1 MLIKSGESQIIS
13 NINKN
18 VIKSF
23 WFDFV
28 SKYTFDIFF
37 AFLLLVLVA
46 ITASIYPYLIQ
57 LVFDGLLDSGNND
70 WITLPLVIA
79 LVAIIR
85 GVAMFFQIK
94 QVSKISLSISVDI
107 QKNLTKHIIRA
118 DLLEL
123 NKLSSG
129 NHVSRI
135 MNDVVLIKDGF
146 ERSINNLIRDTL
158 TIIALMS
165 YLIWLDWLLS
175 ILVFVIYPI
184 ALNPIFKIGKKQ
196 KIIATTL
203 QEQMETV
210 TSTLTE
216 MLQGIRMVKSY
227 NLEKMEIKRSENVLN
242 VLFNKMF
249 NLVIGRAKVLPIL
262 EVLGGVAAACV
273 IGLASYRVS
282 MGELSPGSVVGYVT
296 ALLMIAQP
304 ARALGTFNTVLQE
317 ALSALTRIY
326 SQLNVA
332 SKVSN
337 SHSAVKLK
345 LNKKSPPNITFKNV
359 NFSYT
364 NKIKA
369 LDNINF
375 FIEAGTKVA
384 LVGQSGAGKS
394 SIINLISRFYDPLSG
409 EIFINQ
415 QSLKNINLNSLRDNV
430 ALVSQDTVIYNK
442 TFLENIRFGNLDAND
457 DDIIKAAKN
466 AGIHEFI
473 KTTPD
478 SYNTLLGE
486 GGKNLSGGQRQRISI
501 ARAILKDAPILLLDE
516 ATSALDTK
524 TEDEVNKALEK
535 LTKNKTTITVA
546 HKLSNIVNFDQI
558 ILFNKGKIVELGKHQ
573 DLVKK
578 SSLYRKLYK
587 LNINNV

>member
-1 MLIKSGESQIIS
+1 M
-13 NINKN
+13 
-18 VIKSF
+18 
-23 WFDFV
+23 
-28 SKYTFDIFF
+28 
-37 AFLLLVLVA
+37 VLVA

-57 LVFDGLLDSGNND
+57 LVFDGLLDSRNND

-85 GVAMFFQIK
+85 GIAMFFQIK

-107 QKNLTKHIIRA
+107 QKNLTKHIINA

-175 ILVFVIYPI
+175 ILVFIIYPI
-184 ALNPIFKIGKKQ
+184 ALKPIFKIGKKQ

-394 SIINLISRFYDPLSG
+394 SIVNLISRFYDPLSG

-442 TFLENIRFGNLDAND
+442 TFLENIRFGNLDAKD

-473 KTTPD
+473 KTTHD

-516 ATSALDTK
+516 ATSALDAK

-546 HKLSNIVNFDQI
+546 HKLSNILNFDQI
-558 ILFNKGKIVELGKHQ
+558 ILFNKGKIVGLGKHQ

>member
-1 MLIKSGESQIIS
+1 M
-13 NINKN
+13 
-18 VIKSF
+18 
-23 WFDFV
+23 
-28 SKYTFDIFF
+28 
-37 AFLLLVLVA
+37 VLVA

-57 LVFDGLLDSGNND
+57 LVFDGLLDSRNND

-85 GVAMFFQIK
+85 GIAMFFQIK

-107 QKNLTKHIIRA
+107 QKNLTKHIISA

-184 ALNPIFKIGKKQ
+184 ALKPIFKIGKKQ

-317 ALSALTRIY
+317 ALSALNRIY

-332 SKVSN
+332 SKISN

-394 SIINLISRFYDPLSG
+394 SIVNLISRFYDPISG

-442 TFLENIRFGNLDAND
+442 TFLENIRFGNLDAKD

-473 KTTPD
+473 KTTAN

-516 ATSALDTK
+516 ATSALDAK

-546 HKLSNIVNFDQI
+546 HKLSNILNFDQI
-558 ILFNKGKIVELGKHQ
+558 ILFNKGKIVGLGKHQ

>member
-1 MLIKSGESQIIS
+1 
-13 NINKN
+13 N

-57 LVFDGLLDSGNND
+57 LVFDGLLDNGNND

-282 MGELSPGSVVGYVT
+282 MEELSPGSVVGYVT

>member
-1 MLIKSGESQIIS
+1 MGTNQIIS
-13 NINKN
+13 NINRN
-18 VIKSF
+18 LIKSF
-23 WFDFV
+23 WNDFV
-28 SKYTFDIFF
+28 SKYTFDIFY

-57 LVFDGLLDSGNND
+57 LVFDGLLDSKNVQ
-70 WITLPLVIA
+70 WITLPLIIGM
-79 LVAIIR
+79 VAIIR
-85 GVAMFFQIK
+85 GIAMFFQIK

-107 QKNLTKHIIRA
+107 QKKLTKHIINS

-123 NKLSSG
+123 NKISSG

-158 TIIALMS
+158 TIVALMS

-184 ALNPIFKIGKKQ
+184 ALKPIFKIGKKQ
-196 KIIATTL
+196 KIIATNL

-227 NLEKMEIKRSENVLN
+227 NLEKMETKRSENVLN
-242 VLFNKMF
+242 ILFNKMF
-249 NLVIGRAKVLPIL
+249 SLVIGRAKILPIL

-282 MGELSPGSVVGYVT
+282 IGELSPGSVVGYVT

-317 ALSALTRIY
+317 ALSALSRIY
-326 SQLNVA
+326 SQLSVV
-332 SKVSN
+332 SKIKN
-337 SHSAVKLK
+337 LPLAPNLK
-345 LNKKSPPNITFKNV
+345 LNSKNPPNIVFKKV
-359 NFSYT
+359 SFSYT
-364 NKIKA
+364 DKIKA

-375 FIEAGTKVA
+375 FIGSGSKVA

-394 SIINLISRFYDPLSG
+394 SIIDLISRFYDPLSG

-415 QSLKNINLNSLRDNV
+415 QSLKDVNLNSLRDNI
-430 ALVSQDTVIYNK
+430 ALVSQDTIIYNK
-442 TFLENIRFGNLDAND
+442 TFLENIRFGNLDAKENE
-457 DDIIKAAKN
+457 IIKAAKN

-473 KTTPD
+473 NTTKNG
-478 SYNTLLGE
+478 YNTILGE

-516 ATSALDTK
+516 ATSALDAK
-524 TEDEVNKALEK
+524 TEDEINKALEGI
-535 LTKNKTTITVA
+535 TKNKTTITVA

-558 ILFNKGKIVELGKHQ
+558 ILFNKGKVIEFGKHKE
-573 DLVKK
+573 LLKK

-587 LNINNV
+587 FNTNI